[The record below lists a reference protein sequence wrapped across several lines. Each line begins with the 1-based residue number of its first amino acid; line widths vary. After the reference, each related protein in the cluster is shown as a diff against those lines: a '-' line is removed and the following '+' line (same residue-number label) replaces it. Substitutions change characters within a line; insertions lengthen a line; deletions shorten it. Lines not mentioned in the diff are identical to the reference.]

1 LFVATTTIRNV
12 EPASPVASVYDDAL
26 EPADAQESPDA
37 LQRCQEIEKLEDGPA
52 HAPGSADS

>member
-1 LFVATTTIRNV
+1 
-12 EPASPVASVYDDAL
+12 VYDDAL